1 MQIVKDKKIIEDNW
15 RYIADGDEPSP
26 GDITVSLTRWQ
37 QEKRQLLNRDGKIGV
52 RISPDDS
59 LSGLADDLGNLQ
71 LVELYFPEFADG
83 RLFSQAW
90 LLRSRYRYQGEIRAV
105 GHYLPDQVFYLS
117 RVGVN
122 AFAPEK
128 PEQLTKVLSYLNDF
142 TVKYQSSVN

>member
-15 RYIADGDEPSP
+15 HYIADGEELSP

-37 QEKRQLLNRDGKIGV
+37 QEKQRLLSRDGKVGI

-59 LSGLADDLGNLQ
+59 LSDLSADLDNLQ

-128 PEQLTKVLSYLNDF
+128 AEQLIKVLSYLNDF
-142 TVKYQSSVN
+142 TIKYQSSIN

>member
-1 MQIVKDKKIIEDNW
+1 MQIVKDKKILEDKW
-15 RYIADGDEPSP
+15 CYTADGEEPGV
-26 GDITVSLTRWQ
+26 GDITVSPARWQ
-37 QEKRQLLNRDGKIGV
+37 QEKQQLLSRDGKIGV
-52 RISPDDS
+52 RINPDDS
-59 LSGLADDLGNLQ
+59 LSDLSPDLDKLQ

-83 RLFSQAW
+83 RLFSKAW

-105 GHYLPDQVFYLS
+105 GHYLPDQAFYLS

-128 PEQLTKVLSYLNDF
+128 PEQLIKVLSYLNDF